1 MRDHSTR
8 VLVHGAHYSPFN
20 PDRWW
25 LSRGS
30 LRTGIIEME
39 KLMLDFARHPLS

>member
-1 MRDHSTR
+1 MSTEASTQIDNSVA
-8 VLVHGAHYSPFN
+8 VLGAGADGPRH
-20 PDRWW
+20 
-25 LSRGS
+25 RGG